1 MTALQISPLSV
12 LPQIRALGRHRGRN
26 PLPLFWTA
34 SGAELLFT
42 GSELW
47 FQLECDYTEIE
58 PWVSIELNGA
68 WIARQALTP
77 GRNRVCAFRG
87 MTPGTPKHVRLLNDV
102 QPMQQDPTHFLQLN
116 AVEYAGGEFLPLP
129 EPQYRL
135 EFVGDSITSDQ
146 VSGIGTMA
154 AHRLNAQEVLN
165 AACGYATC
173 SDWHEG
179 DRNITPV
186 TLIEP
191 PNTNTADNVLS
202 NQVRRVLQALT
213 PKGSIIRWTVD
224 GVEYAIPA
232 EIGIGTGTLSTP
244 DVIYIAIS
252 SNDGNQPE
260 NAPADDFAAVCELPY
275 AALTR
280 TSMASALL
288 WAVRTL
294 QTVCPNAAIFL
305 ATPLQT
311 YTPQAWM
318 DESHGL
324 LKRSVIQKVAQK
336 TGVHCIDSFYG
347 SGFDRSVARSH
358 GEVHPDEEWK
368 IRIAD
373 FVTKEIE
380 STLYKE

>member
-1 MTALQISPLSV
+1 MN
-12 LPQIRALGRHRGRN
+12 IRC
-26 PLPLFWTA
+26 F
-34 SGAELLFT
+34 
-42 GSELW
+42 
-47 FQLECDYTEIE
+47 C
-58 PWVSIELNGA
+58 
-68 WIARQALTP
+68 
-77 GRNRVCAFRG
+77 C
-87 MTPGTPKHVRLLNDV
+87 M
-102 QPMQQDPTHFLQLN
+102 
-116 AVEYAGGEFLPLP
+116 
-129 EPQYRL
+129 
-135 EFVGDSITSDQ
+135 GDSITSDQ
-146 VSGIGTMA
+146 VSGIGTMV

-252 SNDGNQPE
+252 TNDGNQPE

-311 YTPQAWM
+311 YTLQEWM
-318 DESHGL
+318 DEAHGL
-324 LKRSVIQKVAQK
+324 LKRRVIQKVAQK

>member
-1 MTALQISPLSV
+1 MN
-12 LPQIRALGRHRGRN
+12 IRS
-26 PLPLFWTA
+26 F
-34 SGAELLFT
+34 
-42 GSELW
+42 
-47 FQLECDYTEIE
+47 C
-58 PWVSIELNGA
+58 
-68 WIARQALTP
+68 
-77 GRNRVCAFRG
+77 C
-87 MTPGTPKHVRLLNDV
+87 M
-102 QPMQQDPTHFLQLN
+102 
-116 AVEYAGGEFLPLP
+116 
-129 EPQYRL
+129 
-135 EFVGDSITSDQ
+135 
-146 VSGIGTMA
+146 
-154 AHRLNAQEVLN
+154 
-165 AACGYATC
+165 
-173 SDWHEG
+173 G

-224 GVEYAIPA
+224 GIEYAIPA
-232 EIGIGTGTLSTP
+232 EIGVGTGTLSTP
-244 DVIYIAIS
+244 DVSYIAIS

-275 AALTR
+275 ADLTR

-294 QTVCPNAAIFL
+294 QAVCPNAAIFL

-311 YTPQAWM
+311 CTPQEWM

-324 LKRSVIQKVAQK
+324 LKRRVIQKVAQK

>member
-1 MTALQISPLSV
+1 MN
-12 LPQIRALGRHRGRN
+12 IRC
-26 PLPLFWTA
+26 F
-34 SGAELLFT
+34 
-42 GSELW
+42 
-47 FQLECDYTEIE
+47 C
-58 PWVSIELNGA
+58 
-68 WIARQALTP
+68 
-77 GRNRVCAFRG
+77 C
-87 MTPGTPKHVRLLNDV
+87 M
-102 QPMQQDPTHFLQLN
+102 
-116 AVEYAGGEFLPLP
+116 
-129 EPQYRL
+129 
-135 EFVGDSITSDQ
+135 GDSITSDQ
-146 VSGIGTMA
+146 VSGIGTMV

-213 PKGSIIRWTVD
+213 PKGSIIRWTVE

-232 EIGIGTGTLSTP
+232 EIGIGTGTLTAP

-252 SNDGNQPE
+252 TNDGNQPE
-260 NAPADDFAAVCELPY
+260 NAPVDDFAAVCELPY

-311 YTPQAWM
+311 YTPQEWM
-318 DESHGL
+318 DESHGCSSAASSRKSRRKRACTASTASTEAALTAALPAFTAKSTRTRNGKSAL
-324 LKRSVIQKVAQK
+324 L
-336 TGVHCIDSFYG
+336 
-347 SGFDRSVARSH
+347 
-358 GEVHPDEEWK
+358 
-368 IRIAD
+368 
-373 FVTKEIE
+373 
-380 STLYKE
+380 TL

>member
-1 MTALQISPLSV
+1 MAQANAENSTTTREDNPMN
-12 LPQIRALGRHRGRN
+12 IRS
-26 PLPLFWTA
+26 F
-34 SGAELLFT
+34 
-42 GSELW
+42 
-47 FQLECDYTEIE
+47 C
-58 PWVSIELNGA
+58 
-68 WIARQALTP
+68 
-77 GRNRVCAFRG
+77 C
-87 MTPGTPKHVRLLNDV
+87 M
-102 QPMQQDPTHFLQLN
+102 
-116 AVEYAGGEFLPLP
+116 
-129 EPQYRL
+129 
-135 EFVGDSITSDQ
+135 GDSITSDQ
-146 VSGIGTMA
+146 VSGIGTMV

-179 DRNITPV
+179 DRNVTPI

-232 EIGIGTGTLSTP
+232 EIGIGTGTLTAP

-252 SNDGNQPE
+252 TNDGNQPE

-275 AALTR
+275 ADLTR

-311 YTPQAWM
+311 YTPQEWM
-318 DESHGL
+318 DEAHGL
-324 LKRSVIQKVAQK
+324 LKRRVIQKVAQK

>member
-1 MTALQISPLSV
+1 MN
-12 LPQIRALGRHRGRN
+12 IRC
-26 PLPLFWTA
+26 F
-34 SGAELLFT
+34 
-42 GSELW
+42 
-47 FQLECDYTEIE
+47 C
-58 PWVSIELNGA
+58 
-68 WIARQALTP
+68 
-77 GRNRVCAFRG
+77 C
-87 MTPGTPKHVRLLNDV
+87 M
-102 QPMQQDPTHFLQLN
+102 
-116 AVEYAGGEFLPLP
+116 
-129 EPQYRL
+129 
-135 EFVGDSITSDQ
+135 GDSITSDQ
-146 VSGIGTMA
+146 VSGIGTMV

-213 PKGSIIRWTVD
+213 PKGSLIRWTVD
-224 GVEYAIPA
+224 GIEYAIPA

-275 AALTR
+275 ADLTR

-294 QTVCPNAAIFL
+294 QAVS
-305 ATPLQT
+305 
-311 YTPQAWM
+311 YTHLTLP
-318 DESHGL
+318 
-324 LKRSVIQKVAQK
+324 
-336 TGVHCIDSFYG
+336 T
-347 SGFDRSVARSH
+347 
-358 GEVHPDEEWK
+358 
-368 IRIAD
+368 IA
-373 FVTKEIE
+373 
-380 STLYKE
+380 

>member
-1 MTALQISPLSV
+1 MN
-12 LPQIRALGRHRGRN
+12 IRC
-26 PLPLFWTA
+26 F
-34 SGAELLFT
+34 
-42 GSELW
+42 
-47 FQLECDYTEIE
+47 C
-58 PWVSIELNGA
+58 
-68 WIARQALTP
+68 
-77 GRNRVCAFRG
+77 C
-87 MTPGTPKHVRLLNDV
+87 M
-102 QPMQQDPTHFLQLN
+102 
-116 AVEYAGGEFLPLP
+116 
-129 EPQYRL
+129 
-135 EFVGDSITSDQ
+135 GDSITSDQ
-146 VSGIGTMA
+146 VSGIGTMV

-252 SNDGNQPE
+252 TNDGNQPE

-294 QTVCPNAAIFL
+294 QTVCPNAAIFSRH
-305 ATPLQT
+305 AAANIHPAGMDGRISRAA
-311 YTPQAWM
+311 QAPRHP
-318 DESHGL
+318 ESRAENGCALHRQL
-324 LKRSVIQKVAQK
+324 LRKR
-336 TGVHCIDSFYG
+336 
-347 SGFDRSVARSH
+347 
-358 GEVHPDEEWK
+358 
-368 IRIAD
+368 
-373 FVTKEIE
+373 
-380 STLYKE
+380 L

>member
-1 MTALQISPLSV
+1 M
-12 LPQIRALGRHRGRN
+12 
-26 PLPLFWTA
+26 
-34 SGAELLFT
+34 
-42 GSELW
+42 
-47 FQLECDYTEIE
+47 
-58 PWVSIELNGA
+58 
-68 WIARQALTP
+68 
-77 GRNRVCAFRG
+77 
-87 MTPGTPKHVRLLNDV
+87 
-102 QPMQQDPTHFLQLN
+102 
-116 AVEYAGGEFLPLP
+116 
-129 EPQYRL
+129 
-135 EFVGDSITSDQ
+135 
-146 VSGIGTMA
+146 
-154 AHRLNAQEVLN
+154 
-165 AACGYATC
+165 
-173 SDWHEG
+173 
-179 DRNITPV
+179 
-186 TLIEP
+186 
-191 PNTNTADNVLS
+191 LS

-213 PKGSIIRWTVD
+213 PKGSIIRWTVE

-232 EIGIGTGTLSTP
+232 EIGIGTGTLTAP

-252 SNDGNQPE
+252 TNDGNQPE
-260 NAPADDFAAVCELPY
+260 NAPVDDFAAVCELPY

-311 YTPQAWM
+311 YTPQEWM

-324 LKRSVIQKVAQK
+324 LKRRVIQKVAQK

-373 FVTKEIE
+373 FVAKEIE

>member
-1 MTALQISPLSV
+1 MN
-12 LPQIRALGRHRGRN
+12 IRC
-26 PLPLFWTA
+26 F
-34 SGAELLFT
+34 
-42 GSELW
+42 
-47 FQLECDYTEIE
+47 C
-58 PWVSIELNGA
+58 
-68 WIARQALTP
+68 
-77 GRNRVCAFRG
+77 C
-87 MTPGTPKHVRLLNDV
+87 M
-102 QPMQQDPTHFLQLN
+102 
-116 AVEYAGGEFLPLP
+116 
-129 EPQYRL
+129 
-135 EFVGDSITSDQ
+135 GDSITSDQ
-146 VSGIGTMA
+146 VSGIGTMV

-191 PNTNTADNVLS
+191 PNTNTAANGLS
-202 NQVRRVLQALT
+202 HPVRPVSPALT
-213 PKGSIIRWTVD
+213 PKGST
-224 GVEYAIPA
+224 
-232 EIGIGTGTLSTP
+232 
-244 DVIYIAIS
+244 
-252 SNDGNQPE
+252 DGNQPE
-260 NAPADDFAAVCELPY
+260 HARADDFAAVCELPY
-275 AALTR
+275 ADLTR

-294 QTVCPNAAIFL
+294 QAVCPNAAIFL

-311 YTPQAWM
+311 YTPQEWM

-324 LKRSVIQKVAQK
+324 LKRRVIQKVAQK

>member
-1 MTALQISPLSV
+1 MN
-12 LPQIRALGRHRGRN
+12 IRC
-26 PLPLFWTA
+26 F
-34 SGAELLFT
+34 
-42 GSELW
+42 
-47 FQLECDYTEIE
+47 C
-58 PWVSIELNGA
+58 
-68 WIARQALTP
+68 
-77 GRNRVCAFRG
+77 C
-87 MTPGTPKHVRLLNDV
+87 M
-102 QPMQQDPTHFLQLN
+102 
-116 AVEYAGGEFLPLP
+116 
-129 EPQYRL
+129 
-135 EFVGDSITSDQ
+135 GDSITSDQ
-146 VSGIGTMA
+146 VRGIGTMV

-191 PNTNTADNVLS
+191 PNT
-202 NQVRRVLQALT
+202 
-213 PKGSIIRWTVD
+213 
-224 GVEYAIPA
+224 A
-232 EIGIGTGTLSTP
+232 EIGVGTGTLSTP

-252 SNDGNQPE
+252 TNDGNQPQ

-275 AALTR
+275 ADLTR

-311 YTPQAWM
+311 CTPQEWM